1 MLKLICKYLEF
12 QNSYP
17 PPPLIREAE
26 GEGRRKRDIALAP
39 QGIGTKERSE
49 KGGDGR
55 QGKRERREGREG
67 GRGKRN
73 LSRLFMSGPWQ
84 VCISLTFLLCYS
96 L

>member
-39 QGIGTKERSE
+39 QGIGTKEKE
-49 KGGDGR
+49 
-55 QGKRERREGREG
+55 
-67 GRGKRN
+67 
-73 LSRLFMSGPWQ
+73 
-84 VCISLTFLLCYS
+84 
-96 L
+96 